1 MGFSLALAAAGEK
14 PKNSRPGPSDGQT
27 ESVPFISGK
36 EGYACYRTPAVVVSP
51 KGTVLAFCGG
61 RVKDHRDEGDIDI
74 VLKRSTDGGQTWGSL
89 QVLANDGPNPCKGA
103 TPVVLPSGRI
113 LLLYLWNASIPSEEF
128 RTTRKIY
135 LIHSDDDGLT
145 WSPPR
150 DLTASVYREGWRWYG
165 LGPCHAIVKR
175 SDPAEGRIVV
185 PARHNTQTER
195 MKPHVILSD
204 DGGETWRIGG
214 ILERKRASEGTVVEL
229 SDGSLMINCR
239 NQKDDEDFRVVA
251 TSQDG
256 GESFPEVWLEKQLV
270 EPRGCQ
276 GSLLFH
282 SLNPVSGK
290 GNILFSNPD
299 NTEMR
304 SDGTLKLS
312 EDDGRTWTKAF
323 RYAPKP
329 APNFTGYSDIA
340 LFPDSSVGV
349 LYERGELEDAD
360 EKSERYD
367 EIAFVRVPWELV
379 QSSSPRKP

>member
-1 MGFSLALAAAGEK
+1 M
-14 PKNSRPGPSDGQT
+14 

-36 EGYACYRTPAVVVSP
+36 EGYACYRTPAVVVSS
-51 KGTVLAFCGG
+51 KGSVLAFCGG
-61 RVKDHRDEGDIDI
+61 RVNDHRDEGDIDI
-74 VLKRSTDGGQTWGSL
+74 VLKRSTDGGKTWGPL

-103 TPVVLPSGRI
+103 TPVILPSGRI
-113 LLLYLWNASIPSEEF
+113 LVLYLWNASIPSEKF

-135 LIHSDDDGLT
+135 LIHSDDDGVT
-145 WSPPR
+145 WSKPR
-150 DLTASVYREGWRWYG
+150 DLTASVYRKEWKWCG

-175 SDPAEGRIVV
+175 SDPARGRIVV
-185 PARHNTQTER
+185 PARHNTKTER
-195 MKPHVILSD
+195 MKPHVIFSD
-204 DGGETWRIGG
+204 DGGETWKIGG
-214 ILERKRASEGTVVEL
+214 IVERKQATEGTVVEL

-239 NQKDDEDFRVVA
+239 NQRDDEDHRVVA
-251 TSQDG
+251 VSRDG
-256 GESFPEVWLEKQLV
+256 GESFPEVWLEKQLG

-299 NTEMR
+299 NTEVR

-340 LFPDSSVGV
+340 LFPDASVGV

-360 EKSERYD
+360 EKSERYE
-367 EIAFVRVPWELV
+367 EIAFVRIPWNVFKSAGSERTPGPDP
-379 QSSSPRKP
+379 SPRL